1 MIKKYTYIVLGFV
14 TFTIGFIGTILP
26 ILPTTPFLL
35 LAGFFFTRSSERFNN
50 WLQQT
55 KMYQFYV
62 SDYVETKSIP
72 RKKKRKMIVNI
83 YILMGA
89 SIYFAPIMFVK
100 VLLTLLMFGITYV
113 LFLVVPDR
121 PEKCG
126 NSEKNTNHC
135 QS

>member
-113 LFLVVPDR
+113 LILVVPDR
-121 PEKCG
+121 PEKCE